1 MIDGSSL
8 ETLRKDNLFY
18 ISHIRPEYENFGY
31 ECDIARFDEIYNEAC
46 ALAYVGYINSFISID
61 DVRNIM
67 AAAAYFNFGIRF
79 IEMVE
84 EKDILLSEEEFSADG
99 YNNFLRAAIRLKLP
113 FTNYLR
119 DMRNTDAILSLID
132 ACKKIDIKTSSEAE
146 RIMYDAYHCYLLNPL
161 RRMHVEI
168 ADTLEAFPP
177 EVWDEKTDDD
187 LFVHMA
193 KKVTEAL
200 NSRLNENGPTS
211 AVINLSLSSQMLHPS
226 FGNQMPL
233 IKYELEDVQKIVNIV
248 LKNDLYNQ

>member
-1 MIDGSSL
+1 MIDGSTL

-31 ECDIARFDEIYNEAC
+31 ECDIARFDEVYHEAC

-61 DVRNIM
+61 DVRYIM

-79 IEMVE
+79 IEMVG
-84 EKDILLSEEEFSADG
+84 EKDMSEEEFNADG

-119 DMRNTDAILSLID
+119 DMRDTDTILSLID
-132 ACKKIDIKTSSEAE
+132 ACKNIDIKKSSEAE

-161 RRMHVEI
+161 RLMHVEV

-177 EVWDEKTDDD
+177 EVWDENTDDD

-200 NSRLNENGPTS
+200 NSRLNEDGPTR

-233 IKYELEDVQKIVNIV
+233 VKYELDDVQKIVNIV
-248 LKNDLYNQ
+248 LKNDLYKQ